1 MDLCDLSEFG
11 LHHLVRLS
19 FVVVV
24 VVVAAVV
31 VVVVVRV
38 APVAVSNVR
47 WPDVPTCE
55 NPSKKI
61 ESQAKARMTTASSAG
76 TSTVESSRRTSTSG
90 CLGTIA

>member
-24 VVVAAVV
+24 VVAA

-38 APVAVSNVR
+38 APVAVSNVQ
-47 WPDVPTCE
+47 WLDVPTCE

-61 ESQAKARMTTASSAG
+61 ESPAKARMTTASSAG

-90 CLGTIA
+90 CLETNA

>member
-19 FVVVV
+19 C
-24 VVVAAVV
+24 VVVAAA
-31 VVVVVRV
+31 VVVVRV
-38 APVAVSNVR
+38 APVAVSNVQ

-76 TSTVESSRRTSTSG
+76 TSRVESSRRTSTSG
-90 CLGTIA
+90 CLETIA

>member
-19 FVVVV
+19 C
-24 VVVAAVV
+24 VVVAAA
-31 VVVVVRV
+31 VVVVRV
-38 APVAVSNVR
+38 APVAVSNVQ

-61 ESQAKARMTTASSAG
+61 EAKAKARMTTASSAG